1 MNLGI
6 VLQECGDVDGAIES
20 YRSAYR
26 LRASTF
32 GIIATAL
39 TSAPLRPAVDRLEC
53 LETATRRL
61 SARV

>member
-39 TSAPLRPAVDRLEC
+39 TSAPYGRLWIDSNA
-53 LETATRRL
+53 LKRL
-61 SARV
+61 LGG